1 MKLRCDSFHNDYILT
16 LKNHLSY
23 LIELGNDIYGIWCL
37 QRSSETEGT
46 FGDIKTNQGYGRLR
60 RRGENG
66 VKEEILLVGI
76 GHNLRKYHR
85 YKQRIRKKINKLEI

>member
-1 MKLRCDSFHNDYILT
+1 MLNKQEAV
-16 LKNHLSY
+16 KQKEHLV
-23 LIELGNDIYGIWCL
+23 N
-37 QRSSETEGT
+37 
-46 FGDIKTNQGYGRLR
+46 IKTNQGYGRLR

-85 YKQRIRKKINKLEI
+85 